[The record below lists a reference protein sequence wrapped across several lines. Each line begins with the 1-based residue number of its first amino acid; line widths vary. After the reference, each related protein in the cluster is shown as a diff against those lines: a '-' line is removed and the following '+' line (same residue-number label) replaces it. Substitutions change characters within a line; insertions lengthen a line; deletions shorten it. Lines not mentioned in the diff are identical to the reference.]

1 MKMRMAMMGMYTSM
15 IMNVYKE
22 PSTSGMERSRM
33 AATGITP
40 SRYLLITCVKS
51 FFFSVCFQNFFRDRA
66 SHAVQ
71 TI

>member
-51 FFFSVCFQNFFRDRA
+51 FFFSITYKTNHFLW
-66 SHAVQ
+66 
-71 TI
+71 